1 MHIFIMPPTVSAGT
15 ISRTAVLMLALA
27 NQILSALGKPL
38 LPIDSTQLEQLIT
51 AGITPAAALVAWWE
65 NNSFS
70 AEAIKADSYLENM
83 KKSVH

>member
-1 MHIFIMPPTVSAGT
+1 MNNNKISAGT
-15 ISRTAVLMLALA
+15 IGRTAVLMLALA

-38 LPIDSTQLEQLIT
+38 LPIDSAQLEQLIT
-51 AGITPAAALVAWWE
+51 ADITTVAALVAWWE

-70 AEAIKADSYLENM
+70 TAAIKADSYLENL